1 MINMGARL
9 KQIRIDNKLTQ
20 QQLAELFG
28 TALSSIS
35 TYESGSRKPSY
46 EILRK
51 YASHFHVTTDY
62 ILGLDKRNSIDISDL
77 SKSEIDSIQLLISEY
92 RAKK

>member
-1 MINMGARL
+1 MINMGERL
-9 KQIRIDNKLTQ
+9 KQLRLDNKLTQ
-20 QQLAELFG
+20 LQLSELFG

-35 TYESGSRKPSY
+35 TYESGTRKPSY

-62 ILGLDKRNSIDISDL
+62 ILGLEKNTTIDVSDL
-77 SKSEIDSIQLLISEY
+77 SKSEIESIQLLVSEY